1 MNQRPKSI
9 KKNFIYNIV
18 YQLFI
23 LVAPL
28 VVTPYVSRVLGA
40 EGVGL
45 YSYANSIVS
54 YFLLVAVLG
63 TATYGQRA
71 ISYVQDNKEA
81 RSRAFWEIFILRAI
95 TSIITLAAYAAFV
108 FLFTDEAQF
117 VIYLILALN
126 IINTI
131 FDITWFMQGM
141 EEFGKIST
149 RSILFR
155 LLSIIS
161 VFIFVK
167 DAGDLCL
174 YVLFMVAYT
183 VLGNMSLW
191 IYLPKYIC
199 KTKGIRPFH
208 DIKSV
213 LQLFLPTI
221 AIQLYTVLDKSMIGW
236 FTDTYVENGYYEQ
249 SEKIIKMATT
259 AVTALG
265 TVMIPRIAKVF
276 KENNFELL
284 KSYIYKSYRF
294 IWMLAIPIT
303 LGLIAI
309 TSIFVPV
316 FFGAGYEKCEI
327 LIPIFS
333 LLAIVIGMSNVTG
346 MQYLVPVGKQNV
358 MTLTV
363 IVGACVN
370 LVLNLILIP
379 RFYSVG
385 ASIASVIAETCVTI
399 VGFVYLKRKKMID
412 LKPIFLSSVKYWIAG
427 GIMIGLLFMIKI
439 WLPITIWSLIVLI
452 LAGILIY
459 TAMLLLLKDSF
470 AWEIVRK
477 GLEML
482 HIRKRKTVEAGIFA
496 TDENRRENEME
507 NSITHSEDVGAEEQN
522 TENISA
528 LDQEK
533 NEGENQ

>member
-1 MNQRPKSI
+1 MGNKGTAKPKSI

-28 VVTPYVSRVLGA
+28 VVTPYVSRILGA
-40 EGVGL
+40 EGIGL

-71 ISYVQDNKEA
+71 VSYVQDDKEG
-81 RSRAFWEIFILRAI
+81 RSRAFWEVFILRTL
-95 TSIITLAAYAAFV
+95 TSVITLVAYLVFV
-108 FLFTDEAQF
+108 FLTAESGQF
-117 VIYLILALN
+117 IIYIILALN
-126 IINTI
+126 VVNTI

-167 DAGDLCL
+167 TPDDLWL
-174 YVLFMVAYT
+174 YVLFMTAYT
-183 VLGNMSLW
+183 VLGNITLW
-191 IYLPKYIC
+191 LYLPKYLC
-199 KTKGIRPFH
+199 RVHGIRPFH
-208 DIKSV
+208 DIKTV
-213 LQLFLPTI
+213 LQLFIPTV

-236 FTDTYVENGYYEQ
+236 FTDGYAENGYYEQ

-276 KENNFELL
+276 KEGNFDLL
-284 KSYIYKSYRF
+284 KIYIYKSYRF
-294 IWMLAIPIT
+294 IWMLAIPIA

-316 FFGAGYEKCEI
+316 FFGSGYEKCEI

-333 LLAIVIGMSNVTG
+333 LLAIMLGLSNVTG
-346 MQYLVPVGKQNV
+346 IQYLVPVGKQNV

-363 IVGACVN
+363 LIGAAVN

-385 ASIASVIAETCVTI
+385 ASIASVVAETSVT
-399 VGFVYLKRKKMID
+399 VAGFIYLKKKGMIK
-412 LKPIFLSSVKYWIAG
+412 LRPIFTDSIKYWIAG
-427 GIMIGLLFMIKI
+427 AVMTGILFLIKAF
-439 WLPITIWSLIVLI
+439 LPIAVWSLIVLI
-452 LAGILIY
+452 VCGIMIY
-459 TAMLLLLKDSF
+459 AIMLLVLRDSF
-470 AWEIVRK
+470 ALEIVQK
-477 GLEML
+477 GLVLL
-482 HIRKRKTVEAGIFA
+482 HIKKRANVEMSASVQDI
-496 TDENRRENEME
+496 
-507 NSITHSEDVGAEEQN
+507 SSE
-522 TENISA
+522 SA
-528 LDQEK
+528 LDNQTNESDNDEAPATQERDEPK
-533 NEGENQ
+533 R